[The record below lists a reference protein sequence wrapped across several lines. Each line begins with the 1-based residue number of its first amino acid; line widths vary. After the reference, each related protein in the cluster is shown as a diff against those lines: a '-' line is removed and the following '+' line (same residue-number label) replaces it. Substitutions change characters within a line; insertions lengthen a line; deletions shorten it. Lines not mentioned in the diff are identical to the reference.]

1 MAGIDLVLYDID
13 GTLLRSGGA
22 GRGSMQQAARELF
35 GVEDMFEGLSF
46 AGAVDSQIVRQA
58 MAASGLPPTGRRV
71 GRLRYRYVRR
81 LKRALREPEGEVCP
95 GAEASVHAVRPHAKV
110 GLLTGN
116 WFEGAWAKLAGFGLA
131 GLFDGCVGA
140 YGCDGMHRNE
150 LVPVAV
156 NRARRRWG
164 AVRRVVVI
172 GDTVADVACARAGAD
187 QMPDLDVLAVA
198 VQTGFAPVHA
208 LQAAKPDLLLS
219 DLEQGLPDLVSLLR

>member
-35 GVEDMFEGLSF
+35 GCEDMFADLSF

-81 LKRALREPEGEVCP
+81 LKRALLDPDGEVCP
-95 GAEASVHAVRPHAKV
+95 GAEASVHAVRRHAEV

-116 WFEGAWAKLAGFGLA
+116 WFEGAWAKLAGFGLDE
-131 GLFDGCVGA
+131 LFDGCVGA
-140 YGCDGMHRNE
+140 YGGDGMH
-150 LVPVAV
+150 
-156 NRARRRWG
+156 
-164 AVRRVVVI
+164 
-172 GDTVADVACARAGAD
+172 
-187 QMPDLDVLAVA
+187 
-198 VQTGFAPVHA
+198 
-208 LQAAKPDLLLS
+208 
-219 DLEQGLPDLVSLLR
+219 